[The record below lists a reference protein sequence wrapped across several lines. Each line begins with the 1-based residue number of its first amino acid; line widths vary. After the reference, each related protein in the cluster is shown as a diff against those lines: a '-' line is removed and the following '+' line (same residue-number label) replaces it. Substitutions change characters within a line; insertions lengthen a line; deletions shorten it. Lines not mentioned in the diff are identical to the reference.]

1 MEIIKGKCTDI
12 SSEGKGVVK
21 VGSHIYFVDGLF
33 VGEEAELL
41 VQYQRSGVYFAKV
54 KNLIKKSPVRIQ
66 PKCKICTSCGG
77 CQYQQIDY
85 KAQIEYKTNRVKNA
99 IKRIAKVDV
108 EVNDCL
114 GAEHPYNYRNKIQV
128 PFSKDR
134 NGKVIYGFY
143 KENSHII
150 MPVKECAIENKKA
163 VPILWDIKC
172 LIENSDQSIINNC
185 NDTEILLKQYE
196 VYLKTSED
204 LVSRRQSVSNFYI
217 SVNTALLTVLS
228 AIIAIINIIDAKYS
242 PFVSICT
249 GLFISLLGAALCLNW
264 KRIIQ
269 SYGELNSAKMKVI
282 SKIEKYLPFN
292 LYDTEWKIQCSNLG
306 KKKYKSFTTL
316 EKTIPLIF
324 LIVYGIAF
332 IASIILLF
340 INL

>member
-1 MEIIKGKCTDI
+1 MKAFIIHSNKDNEVLYKNHLKKLIDSLPNIEFLLLSDNKRKHWKHDATRKIKQADFA
-12 SSEGKGVVK
+12 
-21 VGSHIYFVDGLF
+21 IYFV
-33 VGEEAELL
+33 GE
-41 VQYQRSGVYFAKV
+41 SSAKSD
-54 KNLIKKSPVRIQ
+54 NIDFEIKKFINKRKNVFVI
-66 PKCKICTSCGG
+66 KLDEK
-77 CQYQQIDY
+77 YQL
-85 KAQIEYKTNRVKNA
+85 
-99 IKRIAKVDV
+99 
-108 EVNDCL
+108 NDCL
-114 GAEHPYNYRNKIQV
+114 YRKPKYSNNELVNKDSLFLGIDL
-128 PFSKDR
+128 KL
-134 NGKVIYGFY
+134 
-143 KENSHII
+143 NSF
-150 MPVKECAIENKKA
+150 VE
-163 VPILWDIKC
+163 DIKC